1 MNGSLDMQNESD
13 ALDDTPERSAH
24 SEPRV
29 SSPPDPPVN
38 PTELSERLK
47 RLASD
52 PNYPSPEIVKSMAE
66 KLLDL
71 FRSE

>member
-1 MNGSLDMQNESD
+1 MQNKSD
-13 ALDDTPERSAH
+13 ALDDQSGQSA
-24 SEPRV
+24 PLKPQA
-29 SSPPDPPVN
+29 SSPSDPPVN

-52 PNYPSPEIVKSMAE
+52 PNYPNPEIVKSMAQ

>member
-1 MNGSLDMQNESD
+1 MQDKSD
-13 ALDDTPERSAH
+13 ALDDQSGQSTPSKPHA
-24 SEPRV
+24 SGL
-29 SSPPDPPVN
+29 SDPPAVN

-52 PNYPSPEIVKSMAE
+52 PNYPDPEIVRSMAQ

>member
-1 MNGSLDMQNESD
+1 MQDKSD
-13 ALDDTPERSAH
+13 APDDQSGPGA
-24 SEPRV
+24 PLKPQA
-29 SSPPDPPVN
+29 SSPSDPAVN

-52 PNYPSPEIVKSMAE
+52 PDYPNPEIVRSMAQ

>member
-1 MNGSLDMQNESD
+1 MRNKSD
-13 ALDDTPERSAH
+13 ALGDEIEPSAPSKPH
-24 SEPRV
+24 TSNP
-29 SSPPDPPVN
+29 SDPAVN
-38 PTELSERLK
+38 PKELSERLK

-52 PNYPSPEIVKSMAE
+52 PDYPSPEIVKSMAQ

>member
-1 MNGSLDMQNESD
+1 MQNKSD
-13 ALDDTPERSAH
+13 ALDDQNGRSAPQ
-24 SEPRV
+24 EPCA

-38 PTELSERLK
+38 ATELSERLK
-47 RLASD
+47 RLAAD
-52 PNYPSPEIVKSMAE
+52 PNYPNPEIVKSMAQ

>member
-1 MNGSLDMQNESD
+1 MQNNSD
-13 ALDDTPERSAH
+13 ALDGQSGQGAPLQPHA
-24 SEPRV
+24 
-29 SSPPDPPVN
+29 SSPSDPLVN

-47 RLASD
+47 RLAAD
-52 PNYPSPEIVKSMAE
+52 PNYPSPEIVKSMAQ

>member
-1 MNGSLDMQNESD
+1 MQNKPD
-13 ALDDTPERSAH
+13 ALDDQSA
-24 SEPRV
+24 PLKPQA
-29 SSPPDPPVN
+29 SSPSDPSVN

-52 PNYPSPEIVKSMAE
+52 PNYPSPEIVRSMAQ

>member
-1 MNGSLDMQNESD
+1 MQKKSD
-13 ALDDTPERSAH
+13 APGDQSERSAPLKPH
-24 SEPRV
+24 A
-29 SSPPDPPVN
+29 SSPSDPPVN
-38 PTELSERLK
+38 STELSERLK

-52 PNYPSPEIVKSMAE
+52 PNYPNPEIVKSMAH